1 MAVFTALSIAVATYG
16 AGASFFSAVG
26 VFISSAGFVGQLL
39 LSAATSLVLNAL
51 TPKPSASGGAN
62 RGYQV
67 NSRGAALDHQIIYGK
82 VRVGGA
88 IVYDDA
94 TGVNNKFLHRIIAV
108 AGHEVQSFD
117 RIYINDSYIDFGDI
131 AGDGNIPSV
140 VDPDGS
146 TSTRYNDKIRI
157 QFGYG
162 TPTQPANAALVS
174 ESPNWTAQHTLS
186 GIAYM
191 YVRLAFDADVFPN
204 GIPTITAEV
213 KGKKVYDP
221 RTTTTVWSDNP
232 ALCLRDYL
240 TSKYGV
246 NEDADNIDDTLVTAA
261 ANVCDQTISGLARY
275 TCNGTFTTGSTPYD
289 LLQSV
294 LTSMGGTMWYAQGK
308 WRMKPAYWTTPVM
321 DLNEDDFRSSVGVST
336 RHSRRD
342 NFNVVK
348 GTFRGAETNWQ
359 VTDYPQVTNAAFVTV
374 DGGQESVVDVNLA
387 FTDNS
392 IEARRLARVALEANR
407 QQLTISA
414 SFGLRTLALQV
425 GDNVRV
431 TNTRFG
437 WVNKEFTVM
446 SWSFGLADQYDL
458 QVNMILQ
465 ETAESIFDEVD
476 DGIVYE
482 RDNTELLSPFS
493 VPSVGLSAEVR
504 LQVLKEKL
512 TNIVAITVS
521 SGSPERIDSVEV
533 QFKKAEDSVY
543 ISLGTGELGVFE
555 AIDLDDGLYDFRA
568 RAINTLGVKGE
579 FEVLPNIQA
588 EGLAEPPS
596 TPTGLIAEVSGD
608 STTLEWTPVADL
620 DLSFYRIRHAVETS
634 GATWANA
641 TTAIDKVPRPASS
654 VTLPAR
660 SGTYMIRSY
669 DKGQI
674 ASEAVASVVV
684 TEGQLPSFT
693 NTLTQTEDPTFSGT
707 KTGCSVNGSDYL
719 EITDPSVGPSEATY
733 DFSTYIDTT
742 TVHRVKARV
751 DAAIL
756 RINEAG
762 DTFEDLTGNFDN
774 LTGLFDDL
782 SGEQNFADTN
792 VEFFISTTDDDPAGT
807 PTWSAY
813 QRFRVG
819 YFSGRAF
826 RFRAVLKSSSNNVTP
841 NITDLSATVEYN

>member
-1 MAVFTALSIAVATYG
+1 MAVFTALSVAVAAYS
-16 AGASFFSAVG
+16 AGASFVAAAG
-26 VFISSAGFVGQLL
+26 IFISSAGFVGQLL
-39 LSAATSLVLNAL
+39 LSAATSLVLSAL
-51 TPKPSASGGAN
+51 TPKPSAAGAN
-62 RGYQV
+62 RGYQL

-82 VRVGGA
+82 SRVGGA
-88 IVYDDA
+88 IVFDEA
-94 TGVNNKFLHRIIAV
+94 TGVNNKFLHRIVAV
-108 AGHEVQSFD
+108 AGHEVESFD

-140 VDPDGS
+140 VDPDGT
-146 TSTRYNDKIRI
+146 TSTRYDGKVRI

-162 TPTQPANAALVS
+162 TPTQPANADLVS
-174 ESPNWTAQHTLS
+174 ESASWTAQHTLS

-191 YVRLAFDADVFPN
+191 YIRLAFDADVFPN
-204 GIPTITAEV
+204 GVPTVTAEV
-213 KGKKVYDP
+213 KGKKVFDP
-221 RTTTTVWSDNP
+221 RTSTTAWSENP

-240 TSKYGV
+240 TSSYGV
-246 NEDADNIDDTLVTAA
+246 NEDAGNIDDTLVASA
-261 ANVCDQTISGLARY
+261 ANVCDQTISGLTRY
-275 TCNGTFTTGSTPYD
+275 TCHGAFTTGSTPYD
-289 LLQSV
+289 LLQTI
-294 LTSMGGTMWYAQGK
+294 LTSMGGTLWYAQGK
-308 WRMKPAYWTTPVM
+308 WRMKPAYWTAPVM

-359 VTDYPQVTNAAFVTV
+359 VTDYPQVTNAAFVAA
-374 DGGQESVVDVNLA
+374 DGGQESVVDVNLP

-392 IEARRLARVALEANR
+392 IEARRLARIALEANR

-425 GDNVRV
+425 GDNVRI

-437 WVNKEFTVM
+437 WTNKEFTVV
-446 SWSFGLADQYDL
+446 SWSFGLADEYDL
-458 QVNMILQ
+458 QVNMVLQ

-482 RDNTELLSPFS
+482 RDNTELLSPFT
-493 VPSVGLSAEVR
+493 VPPVGLSAAVR

-512 TNIVAITVS
+512 TNIVAITVT
-521 SGSPERIDSVEV
+521 SGAPERVDLVEV
-533 QFKKAEDSVY
+533 QFKKSEDSVY

-568 RAINTLGVKGE
+568 RAINSLGVRGE
-579 FEVLPNIQA
+579 WEYLVNIQA
-588 EGLAEPPS
+588 EGLAQPPS
-596 TPTGLIAEVSGD
+596 TPTNFIAEVSGD
-608 STTLEWTPVADL
+608 STTLEWEPVTDL

-684 TEGQLPSFT
+684 TSGQLPPFANS
-693 NTLTQTEDPTFSGT
+693 LTQTEDPTFSGT
-707 KTGCSVNGSDYL
+707 KTGCSVNGSNFL
-719 EITDPSVGPSEATY
+719 QITDPSTGPSEATY
-733 DFSTYIDTT
+733 DFSNYIDTT
-742 TVHRVKARV
+742 TVKRVKARV
-751 DAAIL
+751 DAAVI

-762 DTFEDLTGNFDN
+762 NGFDELAGNFDD

-807 PTWSAY
+807 PTWSDY

-826 RFRAVLKSSSNNVTP
+826 RFRAVLKSISDNVTP
-841 NITDLSATVEYN
+841 NITNLSATVEYN

>member
-1 MAVFTALSIAVATYG
+1 MAVFSALSVAVATYSGGASLFAAAKVFFAG
-16 AGASFFSAVG
+16 AG
-26 VFISSAGFVGQLL
+26 ILGQLL
-39 LSAATSLVLNAL
+39 LSAATSLVLSAL
-51 TPKPSASGGAN
+51 TPKPSAGAGAN
-62 RGYQV
+62 RGYQL

-82 VRVGGA
+82 SRVGGA
-88 IVYDDA
+88 IVFDEA
-94 TGVNNKFLHRIIAV
+94 TGVNNKFLHRIVAV
-108 AGHEVQSFD
+108 AGHEVESFD

-140 VDPDGS
+140 VDPDGA
-146 TSTRYNDKIRI
+146 TSTRYDGKVRI

-191 YVRLAFDADVFPN
+191 YIRLAFDADVFPN
-204 GIPTITAEV
+204 GVPTVTAEI
-213 KGKKVYDP
+213 KGKKVFDP
-221 RTTTTVWSDNP
+221 RTSTTAWSENP

-240 TSKYGV
+240 TSSYGV
-246 NEDADNIDDTLVTAA
+246 NEDTGNIDDTLVTSA
-261 ANVCDQTISGLARY
+261 ANVCDQTVSGLTRY
-275 TCNGTFTTGSTPYD
+275 TCHGAFTTGSTPYD
-289 LLQSV
+289 LLQTI
-294 LTSMGGTMWYAQGK
+294 LTSMGGTLWYAQGK
-308 WRMKPAYWTTPVM
+308 WRMKPAYWTAPVM

-359 VTDYPQVTNAAFVTV
+359 VTDYPQVTNAAFVTA
-374 DGGQESVVDVNLA
+374 DGGQESVVDVNLP

-392 IEARRLARVALEANR
+392 IEARRLARIALEANR

-425 GDNVRV
+425 GDNVRI

-437 WVNKEFTVM
+437 WTNKEFTVV
-446 SWSFGLADQYDL
+446 SWSFGLADEYDL
-458 QVNMILQ
+458 QVNMVLQ

-476 DGIVYE
+476 DGVVYE
-482 RDNTELLSPFS
+482 RDNTELLSPFT
-493 VPSVGLSAEVR
+493 VPPVGLSAAVR

-512 TNIVAITVS
+512 TNIVAITVT
-521 SGSPERIDSVEV
+521 SGAPERVDLVEV
-533 QFKKAEDSVY
+533 QFKKSEDSVY

-555 AIDLDDGLYDFRA
+555 AIDLDDGLYGFRA
-568 RAINTLGVKGE
+568 RAINSLGVRGE
-579 FEVLPNIQA
+579 WEYLVNIQA
-588 EGLAEPPS
+588 EGLAQPPS
-596 TPTGLIAEVSGD
+596 TPTNFIAEVSGD
-608 STTLEWTPVADL
+608 STTLEWEPVTDL

-684 TEGQLPSFT
+684 TSGQLPPFANS
-693 NTLTQTEDPTFSGT
+693 LTQTEDPTFSGT
-707 KTGCSVNGSDYL
+707 KTGCSVNGSNYL
-719 EITDPSVGPSEATY
+719 EITDPSTGPSEATY
-733 DFSTYIDTT
+733 DFSNYIDTT
-742 TVHRVKARV
+742 TVKRVKARV
-751 DAAIL
+751 DAAII

-762 DTFEDLTGNFDN
+762 NGFDELAGNFDDLTGF
-774 LTGLFDDL
+774 FDDL
-782 SGEQNFADTN
+782 SAEQNFADTN
-792 VEFFISTTDDDPAGT
+792 VEFFVSTTDDDPAGT
-807 PTWSAY
+807 PTWSDY

-826 RFRAVLKSSSNNVTP
+826 RFRAVLKSISDNVTP
-841 NITDLSATVEYN
+841 NITNLSATVEYN

>member
-1 MAVFTALSIAVATYG
+1 MAVFTALSVAVAA
-16 AGASFFSAVG
+16 AGIFVSG
-26 VFISSAGFVGQLL
+26 LGFAGQLL
-39 LSAATSLVLNAL
+39 LSAATSLVLSAL
-51 TPKPSASGGAN
+51 TPKPSAAGAN
-62 RGYQV
+62 RGYQL

-82 VRVGGA
+82 CRVGGA
-88 IVYDDA
+88 IVFDEA
-94 TGVNNKFLHRIIAV
+94 TGVNNKFLHRIVAV
-108 AGHEVQSFD
+108 AGHEVESFD

-140 VDPDGS
+140 VDPDGT
-146 TSTRYNDKIRI
+146 TSTRYDGKVRI

-162 TPTQPANAALVS
+162 TPTQPANADLVS
-174 ESPNWTAQHTLS
+174 ESANWTAQHTLS

-191 YVRLAFDADVFPN
+191 YIRLAFDADVFPN
-204 GIPTITAEV
+204 GVPTVTAEI
-213 KGKKVYDP
+213 KGKKVFDP
-221 RTTTTVWSDNP
+221 RTSTTAWSENP

-240 TSKYGV
+240 TSSYGV
-246 NEDADNIDDTLVTAA
+246 NEDTGNIDDTLVSSA
-261 ANVCDQTISGLARY
+261 ANVCDQTISGLTRY
-275 TCNGTFTTGSTPYD
+275 TCHGAFTTGSTPYD
-289 LLQSV
+289 LLQTI
-294 LTSMGGTMWYAQGK
+294 LTSMGGTLWYAQGK
-308 WRMKPAYWTTPVM
+308 WRMKPAYWTAPVM

-359 VTDYPQVTNAAFVTV
+359 VTDYPQVTNAAFVTA
-374 DGGQESVVDVNLA
+374 DGGQESVVDVNLP

-392 IEARRLARVALEANR
+392 IEARRLARIALEANR

-425 GDNVRV
+425 GDNVRI

-437 WVNKEFTVM
+437 WTNKEFTVV
-446 SWSFGLADQYDL
+446 SWSFGLADEYDL
-458 QVNMILQ
+458 QVNMVLQ
-465 ETAESIFDEVD
+465 ETAESVFDEVD

-482 RDNTELLSPFS
+482 RDNTELLSPFT
-493 VPSVGLSAEVR
+493 VPPVGLSAAVR

-512 TNIVAITVS
+512 TNIVAITVT
-521 SGSPERIDSVEV
+521 SGAPERVDLVEV
-533 QFKKAEDSVY
+533 QFKKSEDSVY

-555 AIDLDDGLYDFRA
+555 AIDLDDGLYGFRA
-568 RAINTLGVKGE
+568 RAINSLGVRGE
-579 FEVLPNIQA
+579 WEYLFNIQA
-588 EGLAEPPS
+588 EGLAQPPS
-596 TPTGLIAEVSGD
+596 TPTNFIAEVSGD
-608 STTLEWTPVADL
+608 STTLEWEPVTDL

-634 GATWANA
+634 GAIWANA

-684 TEGQLPSFT
+684 TSGQLPPFANS
-693 NTLTQTEDPTFSGT
+693 LTQTEDPTFSGT
-707 KTGCSVNGSDYL
+707 KTGCSVNGSNYL
-719 EITDPSVGPSEATY
+719 EITDPSTGPSEATY
-733 DFSTYIDTT
+733 DFSNYIDTT
-742 TVHRVKARV
+742 TVKRVKARV
-751 DAAIL
+751 DAAII

-762 DTFEDLTGNFDN
+762 NDFDELAGKFDG

-782 SGEQNFADTN
+782 SGEQNFDDTN

-807 PTWSAY
+807 PTWSDY

-826 RFRAVLKSSSNNVTP
+826 RFRAVLKSISDNVTP
-841 NITDLSATVEYN
+841 NITNLSATVEYN

>member
-1 MAVFTALSIAVATYG
+1 MAVFTALSVA
-16 AGASFFSAVG
+16 FAVG
-26 VFISSAGFVGQLL
+26 ANAGFIAGVGAFFGSAGILGQLL
-39 LSAATSLVLNAL
+39 LSAATSLVLSAL
-51 TPKPSASGGAN
+51 TPKPSAAGAS
-62 RGYQV
+62 RGYQL

-82 VRVGGA
+82 SRVGGA
-88 IVYDDA
+88 IVFDEA
-94 TGVNNKFLHRIIAV
+94 TGVNNKFLHRIVAV
-108 AGHEVQSFD
+108 AGHEVESFD

-140 VDPDGS
+140 VDPDGT
-146 TSTRYNDKIRI
+146 TSTRYDGKVRI

-174 ESPNWTAQHTLS
+174 ESASWTAQHTLS

-191 YVRLAFDADVFPN
+191 YIRLAFDADVFPN
-204 GIPTITAEV
+204 GVPTVTAEI
-213 KGKKVYDP
+213 KGKKVFDP
-221 RTTTTVWSDNP
+221 RTSTTAWSENP

-240 TSKYGV
+240 TSSYGV
-246 NEDADNIDDTLVTAA
+246 NEDAGNIDDTLVASAA
-261 ANVCDQTISGLARY
+261 TVCDDPISGLPRY
-275 TCNGTFTTGSTPYD
+275 TCHGAFTTGSTPYD
-289 LLQSV
+289 LLQSI
-294 LTSMGGTMWYAQGK
+294 LTSMGGTLWYAQGK
-308 WRMKPAYWTTPVM
+308 WRMKPAYWTDPVM

-359 VTDYPQVTNAAFVTV
+359 VTDYPQVTNDFFVTV
-374 DGGQESVVDVNLA
+374 DGGQESVVDVNLP

-392 IEARRLARVALEANR
+392 IEARRLARIALEANR

-414 SFGLRTLALQV
+414 AFGLRTLALQV
-425 GDNVRV
+425 GDNVRI

-437 WVNKEFTVM
+437 WTNKEFTVV
-446 SWSFGLADQYDL
+446 SWSFGLADEYDL
-458 QVNMILQ
+458 QVNMVLQ

-482 RDNTELLSPFS
+482 RDNTELLSPFT
-493 VPSVGLSAEVR
+493 VPPVGLSAAVR

-512 TNIVAITVS
+512 TNIVAITVT
-521 SGSPERIDSVEV
+521 SGAPERVDLVEV
-533 QFKKAEDSVY
+533 QFKKSEDSVY

-568 RAINTLGVKGE
+568 RAINSLGVRGE
-579 FEVLPNIQA
+579 YTFLFNIQA
-588 EGLAEPPS
+588 EGLAQPPS
-596 TPTGLIAEVSGD
+596 TPTNLIAEVSGD
-608 STTLEWTPVADL
+608 STTLEWEPVTDL

-674 ASEAVASVVV
+674 ASQDVASVVV
-684 TEGQLPSFT
+684 TSGQLPPFANS
-693 NTLTQTEDPTFSGT
+693 LTQTEDPTFSGT
-707 KTGCSVNGSDYL
+707 KTGCSVNGSDFL
-719 EITDPSVGPSEATY
+719 EITDPSTGPSEATY
-733 DFSTYIDTT
+733 DFSNYIDTT
-742 TVHRVKARV
+742 TVKRVKARV
-751 DAAIL
+751 DAAII

-762 DTFEDLTGNFDN
+762 NGFDELAGNFDD

-807 PTWSAY
+807 PTWSDY

-826 RFRAVLKSSSNNVTP
+826 RFRAVLKSISDNVTP
-841 NITDLSATVEYN
+841 NITNLSATVEYN